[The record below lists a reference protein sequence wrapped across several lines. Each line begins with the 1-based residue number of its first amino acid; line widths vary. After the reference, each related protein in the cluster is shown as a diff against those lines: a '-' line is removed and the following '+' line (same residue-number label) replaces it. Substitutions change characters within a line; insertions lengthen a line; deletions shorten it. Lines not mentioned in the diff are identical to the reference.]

1 MAERG
6 LAVCFFLP
14 FQILTGED
22 WNEVMYDGIKSQGGV
37 QGGMVFSIY
46 FIVLTLFGNCILRG
60 GRDGDRPGPLAE
72 ERWQGLKGGYGETQI
87 PRAQVVSHQWLLFL
101 TQTFADTLL
110 NVFLAIAVDN
120 LANAQELTK
129 VEAVGE
135 CFSGKVTTYPW
146 QIRTGVGVGAR
157 ERGHNFSRG
166 CTVQRGGASP
176 PAPRN
181 RLSLIKQIL
190 QPRGWEGGRQ

>member
-1 MAERG
+1 M
-6 LAVCFFLP
+6 FLPP

-60 GRDGDRPGPLAE
+60 ETWGCVWAQGRVDGGRE
-72 ERWQGLKGGYGETQI
+72 GGDQKTQL
-87 PRAQVVSHQWLLFL
+87 PRDQVAMFSL
-101 TQTFADTLL
+101 TPASSDTLL

-129 VEAVGE
+129 VQLVGE
-135 CFSGKVTTYPW
+135 CFSGKVTTYSR
-146 QIRTGVGVGAR
+146 QIRTVPGMQGQGRSELLPWLHRAR
-157 ERGHNFSRG
+157 KK
-166 CTVQRGGASP
+166 ASP
-176 PAPRN
+176 PHSIT
-181 RLSLIKQIL
+181 LSLVKWNL
-190 QPRGWEGGRQ
+190 QQRRWEGVR